1 MKVLHARSSYLRKSM
16 KLRQVTLQNFRCY
29 RQPTV
34 VNFDDMTVL
43 VGRNDAGKSAL
54 LEALNVFFGNGKLD
68 ADDRCKHADEDA
80 EITITCEFEQLPDV
94 IDIDAGNPTTLQT
107 EMLLTGIGRLAI
119 KKVFKGKTPTLKS
132 VFAVAQHPTHQH
144 AADLLSLKR
153 TQLKERAQVV
163 GADLNGV
170 NQTKN
175 AELRGAIRATI
186 PDLQL
191 QTVEVGLDKEDA
203 KTIWE
208 KIEALMPVFALFK
221 SERDSKDGDEEA
233 QNPLNAAVAAALKD
247 KQEELDKVFE
257 YVSVEVQKIA
267 DATLEKL
274 RQMDASLANQLQSR
288 FEKPTWNKL
297 FKASIVSDD
306 GIPVNKRGSGVRRL
320 ILINFFRAKAERLV
334 AERKAPSV
342 IYAVEEP
349 ETSQHPS
356 NQRLLVRALQELLQ
370 SDGCQV
376 LLTTHTPI
384 LARVVEARLLRY
396 VRLGNG
402 GIPVVE
408 PVDQNNWQA
417 LAHSLGVLPETT
429 VELFVFVEG
438 KHDIPFLMNLAD
450 ALRADGAPV
459 PDLRQ
464 LELDGRIIFAP
475 LGGSNLLLW
484 TNRTKNLLKPEF
496 HLYDRDNTPP
506 ADPKYKQAIDEVMN
520 RAASGEPVHANCTN
534 KKEMENYVHID
545 AINEAL
551 LAGGFP
557 SPRTSNYADTDDVPK
572 MLTQELNMVLP
583 AHGKWSE
590 GVTKTFLNNHA
601 VTKMNQAR
609 LAALDPA
616 GEVTG
621 WFQRIVQMLQ

>member
-1 MKVLHARSSYLRKSM
+1 
-16 KLRQVTLQNFRCY
+16 
-29 RQPTV
+29 
-34 VNFDDMTVL
+34 MTVL

-54 LEALNVFFGNGKLD
+54 LDALNVFFGNAKLD
-68 ADDRCKHADEDA
+68 TDDRSKHADEDA
-80 EITITCEFEQLPDV
+80 EITITCEFENLPAT
-94 IDIDAGNPTTLQT
+94 IDIDAGNPTTLQD
-107 EMLLTGIGRLAI
+107 ELLLTAGGRLGI
-119 KKVFKGKTPTLKS
+119 KKVFKGKTPVLKS
-132 VFAVAQHPTHQH
+132 AFAVAHHPTHQH
-144 AADLLSLKR
+144 AGDLLALKR
-153 TQLKERAQVV
+153 TQLKERAQAV
-163 GADLNGV
+163 GANLNGV

-175 AELRGAIRATI
+175 AELRAAIRGVI

-191 QTVEVGLDKEDA
+191 QSVDVPLDKEDA
-203 KTIWE
+203 KTIGE

-221 SERDSKDGDEEA
+221 SDRDSKDGDEEA

-247 KQEELDKVFE
+247 KQNELDQVFE
-257 YVSVEVQKIA
+257 YVSTEVQKIA
-267 DATLEKL
+267 DATLAKL
-274 RQMDASLANQLQSR
+274 RQMDATLANQLQSR

-297 FKASIVSDD
+297 FKASIVSDS

-334 AERKAPSV
+334 SERKAPSV

-396 VRLGNG
+396 VKVGIG
-402 GIPVVE
+402 GVPVIE
-408 PVDQNNWQA
+408 PVDQNNWQT

-429 VELFVFVEG
+429 VQLFIFVEG

-450 ALRADGAPV
+450 ALRADGANV

-484 TNRTKNLLKPEF
+484 TNRTRHLLKPEF

-520 RAASGEPVHANCTN
+520 RAAAGEPVHAVCTN

-551 LAGGFP
+551 LATGLP
-557 SPRTSNYADTDDVPK
+557 SPRNVNYADTDDVPDA
-572 MLTQELNMVLP
+572 LTQELNAALP
-583 AHGKWSE
+583 AHGKWNE
-590 GVTKTFLNNHA
+590 AVTKTFLNNQA
-601 VTKMNQAR
+601 VSKMNQAR
-609 LAALDPA
+609 LAALDPG
-616 GEVTG
+616 GEVLG
-621 WFQRIVQMLQ
+621 WFQRIEQMLQ